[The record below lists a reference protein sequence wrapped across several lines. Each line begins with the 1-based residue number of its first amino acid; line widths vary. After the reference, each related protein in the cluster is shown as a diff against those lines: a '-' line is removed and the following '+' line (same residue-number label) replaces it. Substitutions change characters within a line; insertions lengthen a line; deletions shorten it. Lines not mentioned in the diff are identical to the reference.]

1 VHIGVK
7 NMKKIIIIAT
17 LLIFTQGAYSCSKSD
32 IFEFG
37 GFSKKKTGNENNRW
51 QEDYGRSVIPTQ
63 SGITISFDFLTNL
76 ANSPTGEELSKN
88 REEFLYLIATG
99 HEEATYIGLL
109 ILDHL
114 IKVPKFSYEC
124 GVKFERFGKEE
135 LAFNL
140 GRSGKVFGA
149 FCRLKKE
156 ALARVLALYDKHPK
170 LWGMVYDH
178 PSAPGSLNCNQL
190 NKSLKSDTK
199 KRAL

>member
-1 VHIGVK
+1 
-7 NMKKIIIIAT
+7 MKKLIVIVT

-37 GFSKKKTGNENNRW
+37 GFSKKKTGSGSNRW
-51 QEDYGRSVIPTQ
+51 QEDYGQSVMRTQ
-63 SGITISFDFLTNL
+63 SGIAISFDFLTNL
-76 ANSPTGEELSKN
+76 ANTPTGEELSKN

-109 ILDHL
+109 ILDNL
-114 IKVPKFSYEC
+114 IKAPTFSYEC
-124 GVKFERFGKEE
+124 GVKFEKYGKEE

-149 FCRLKKE
+149 FCRLEKE
-156 ALARVLALYDKHPK
+156 ALARVLTLYEKHPR

-178 PSAPGSLNCNQL
+178 PSVPGSLNCN
-190 NKSLKSDTK
+190 
-199 KRAL
+199 